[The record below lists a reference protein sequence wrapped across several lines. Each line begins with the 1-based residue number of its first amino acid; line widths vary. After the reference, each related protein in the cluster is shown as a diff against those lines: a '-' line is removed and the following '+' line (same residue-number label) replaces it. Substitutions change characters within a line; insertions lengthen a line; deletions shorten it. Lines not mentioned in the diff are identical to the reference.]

1 MFKILLL
8 TGENCSYCKKLE
20 GALHNSNLLD
30 KVEVRL
36 LKPEEKDD
44 MDFIRKYTI
53 STFPTLLKLDDEG
66 NEIDRL
72 CGLQPLT
79 RLKEFLNE

>member
-1 MFKILLL
+1 MSKVLLL
-8 TGENCSYCKKLE
+8 TGENCSYCRKLE
-20 GALHNSNLLD
+20 GALHNCDLLD

-36 LKPEEKDD
+36 LKPQED

-53 STFPTLLKLDDEG
+53 STFPTLLKLDDED

-72 CGLQPLT
+72 CGLQPLSK
-79 RLKEFLNE
+79 LKEFLDA

>member
-1 MFKILLL
+1 MYKILLL
-8 TGENCSYCKKLE
+8 TGENCPYCRKLE

-36 LKPEEKDD
+36 LKPQEKDD
-44 MDFIRKYTI
+44 MDFIRKYNI
-53 STFPTLLKLDDEG
+53 STFPTLLKLDDEE

-79 RLKEFLNE
+79 RLKEFLDE